1 MSGYDGGR
9 APVAMDDAS
18 ARISSIASLN
28 VARLATLLQRA
39 PDVIVAPIRI
49 RLIQRQRDQSG
60 HFQSTISG
68 ESIPSVWA

>member
-9 APVAMDDAS
+9 APVAMRRPIRAHMLH
-18 ARISSIASLN
+18 R
-28 VARLATLLQRA
+28 VAKRLATLLQRA
-39 PDVIVAPIRI
+39 PDLIVAPIRI

>member
-1 MSGYDGGR
+1 M
-9 APVAMDDAS
+9 
-18 ARISSIASLN
+18 
-28 VARLATLLQRA
+28 LLQRA
-39 PDVIVAPIRI
+39 PDVIVALIRI